1 MSASYSFAAKGDYR
15 KFDLIIG
22 MDQSNLR
29 NMLRIFGGNPEG
41 KIRLLMDYTDRPG
54 SVADPWYTGDF
65 EATWQDVSE
74 GCKGLLHYLQNKNG
88 GH

>member
-1 MSASYSFAAKGDYR
+1 MGSARTVPYR
-15 KFDLIIG
+15 GRDSAIDDGWLNEICVEY
-22 MDQSNLR
+22 R
-29 NMLRIFGGNPEG
+29 NDPDG
-41 KIRLLMDYTDRPG
+41 KIYSLMDFTDRPG

-74 GCKGLLHYLQNKNG
+74 GCECLLHYLQNKNG